1 MNKKIKLF
9 TIFCLLLF
17 STGCSVK
24 YDLTINEDSSINEDV
39 IAEEQTDRME
49 ARTKL
54 KGEQAINYLYNM
66 FAKDND
72 RYSLSSSDSNKTT
85 EVTASATYENIDEYS
100 SMFTSDVFDNINVT
114 RDGDKVTLTASQR
127 KSLGGY
133 DSTSLIYDEIEVNIS
148 VPFDVVSENADSIRS
163 NVYTWKIE
171 KGKKL
176 KNIKI
181 TYVDKSEKDKATISI
196 NNKKYNFKY
205 EFIVLGSFITIILGI
220 VIFVVINNKKN
231 NVV

>member
-1 MNKKIKLF
+1 MNKKIKIF

-100 SMFTSDVFDNINVT
+100 SMFISDVFDNINVT
-114 RDGDKVTLTASQR
+114 RDGDKVTLTTSQK

-148 VPFDVVSENADSIRS
+148 VPFDVISENADSIKS

-181 TYVDKSEKDKATISI
+181 TYVDKSEKDKATVSI

-205 EFIVLGSFITIILGI
+205 EFIVLGGFITIILGI

-231 NVV
+231 NIV